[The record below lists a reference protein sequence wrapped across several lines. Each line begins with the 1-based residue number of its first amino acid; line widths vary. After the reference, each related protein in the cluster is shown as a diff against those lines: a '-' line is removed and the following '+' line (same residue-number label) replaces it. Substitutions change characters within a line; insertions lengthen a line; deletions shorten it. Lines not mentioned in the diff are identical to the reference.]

1 VSSVADLVKG
11 LTFKVADPAEIEAA
25 RALQRQTFIE
35 HHGRLPVDSA
45 ETGAHQFVIYDSK
58 GDLVGTFRIVGPEQ
72 RPFDLEKTVDLSTVL
87 KPGRS
92 PGLIGRLCIRRDLPT
107 AGEYMMIP
115 AGVLKL
121 AYQFSRKHG
130 ITDLLLYTYP
140 KLLNF
145 YRRAF
150 FREFDTVDHDVWG
163 VMHVMHL
170 DLVEF
175 EREQAEA
182 DTPLARF
189 LFRSPLPN
197 FMV

>member
-1 VSSVADLVKG
+1 MSSVAELVEG
-11 LTFKVADPAEIEAA
+11 LTFKLASPAEMEAA

-35 HHGRLPVDSA
+35 HHGRLPVDA
-45 ETGAHQFVIYDSK
+45 ADGGAHHFVIYGRK

-72 RPFDLEKTVDLSTVL
+72 RPFDLEKTVDLSKVL
-87 KPGRS
+87 EPGRS

-121 AYQFSRKHG
+121 AYEFSRKHG

-145 YRRAF
+145 YRRAY

-170 DLVEF
+170 DLIALA
-175 EREQAEA
+175 RDQADA
-182 DTPLARF
+182 DTPMARF

-197 FMV
+197 FLV